1 MKVVVLGA
9 GIVGLTTAYYLVKKG
24 HSVTVVDKAD
34 AVACGASH
42 SNGGQL
48 SYSFTDPI
56 NRPSLIEGLP
66 SFLFGKDKGITINP
80 HLRPQTFKWIFQFYT
95 HSSKQKY
102 LENSLNLLKLSALS
116 EKLMDKLMTEL
127 SFDFSYLKSGKLVL
141 YENEKDLDLALSRSD
156 IKNDLGIHIEKCSL
170 DEAINI
176 EPGVRHIESTF
187 KGAIFSKTD
196 AVGNAHIFC
205 KRLHEWLRRSE
216 TKFLLKTT
224 AKKINPKANKILS
237 IETNNGTL
245 EAENVVA
252 CLGAD
257 TGSLITTNI
266 PIEPVRGYSLT
277 LPLGKETF
285 LTSMTLTEKRILFS
299 RLENKI
305 RITGFADFVGFK
317 EKYIQSRIDTLRK
330 TAQEI
335 APHLADY
342 ESEQIDTWSGLRPL
356 TPNSVPII
364 GPTKIKGLYM
374 NTGHGF
380 FGWTLAC
387 GSGYTLANSIDSSY

>member
-1 MKVVVLGA
+1 MKVTVLGA
-9 GIVGLTTAYYLVKKG
+9 GIVGLTTAYYLIKKG
-24 HSVTVVDKAD
+24 HSVTVVDRAD
-34 AVACGASH
+34 AVACGASYG
-42 SNGGQL
+42 NGGQL

-56 NRPSLIEGLP
+56 NGPSLIRGLP
-66 SFLFGKDKGITINP
+66 SFLFGRDEGITINP
-80 HLRPQTFKWIFQFYT
+80 HLRLQTFKWAFQFLA
-95 HSSKQKY
+95 HSSRQKY
-102 LENSLNLLKLSALS
+102 HKNSLSLLKLSALS
-116 EKLMDKLMTEL
+116 EKLMGELMTEL

-156 IKNDLGIHIEKCSL
+156 IKNRPGMNVERCSL

-176 EPGVRHIESTF
+176 EPGVKHIESTF
-187 KGAIFSKTD
+187 KGAIFSETD

-205 KRLHEWLRRSE
+205 KHLHEWLKRNE
-216 TKFLLKTT
+216 TKFLFGTT
-224 AKKINPKANKILS
+224 AKKINPKTSKILS
-237 IETNNGTL
+237 IETNNETL
-245 EAENVVA
+245 EAESVVV

-257 TGSLITTNI
+257 TGNLITTDI

-285 LTSMTLTEKRILFS
+285 STSMTLTEKRILFS
-299 RLENKI
+299 RLGNKI

-317 EKYIQSRIDTLRK
+317 EKHIQSRINTLIK
-330 TAQEI
+330 TAQAV

-342 ESEQIDTWSGLRPL
+342 ESGQIDTWSGLRPL
-356 TPNSVPII
+356 TPSSVPII

-374 NTGHGF
+374 NAGHGF

-387 GSGYTLANSIDSSY
+387 GSGYTLADSIISSY